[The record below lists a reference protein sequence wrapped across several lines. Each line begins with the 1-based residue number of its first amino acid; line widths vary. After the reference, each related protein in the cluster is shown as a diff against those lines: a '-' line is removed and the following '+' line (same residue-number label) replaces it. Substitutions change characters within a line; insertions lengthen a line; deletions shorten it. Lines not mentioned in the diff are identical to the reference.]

1 MKIRK
6 VIITSA
12 IVILLGLKAMAQEN
26 RTTVVDA
33 ERNSQTI
40 PYAKNMLVADG
51 RKVFRNGIELQKNEV
66 QRILANTDMLRQYN
80 KGLTKNKNGNNLLIT
95 GGCLLTTGIALVS
108 YMGAT
113 SRSHWNGT
121 YHEYHYDNPWSL
133 RLGIPGIIMIP
144 TGIGLG
150 IYGIVLKTKSA
161 AYIMDAVNLY
171 NTYGLV
177 STLELKFGFTGNGL
191 GIALMF

>member
-51 RKVFRNGIELQKNEV
+51 RKVFRNGIELQENEV
-66 QRILANTDMLRQYN
+66 QTSIKTGQY
-80 KGLTKNKNGNNLLIT
+80 T
-95 GGCLLTTGIALVS
+95 
-108 YMGAT
+108 
-113 SRSHWNGT
+113 R
-121 YHEYHYDNPWSL
+121 E
-133 RLGIPGIIMIP
+133 
-144 TGIGLG
+144 
-150 IYGIVLKTKSA
+150 
-161 AYIMDAVNLY
+161 AVRA
-171 NTYGLV
+171 G
-177 STLELKFGFTGNGL
+177 K
-191 GIALMF
+191 I